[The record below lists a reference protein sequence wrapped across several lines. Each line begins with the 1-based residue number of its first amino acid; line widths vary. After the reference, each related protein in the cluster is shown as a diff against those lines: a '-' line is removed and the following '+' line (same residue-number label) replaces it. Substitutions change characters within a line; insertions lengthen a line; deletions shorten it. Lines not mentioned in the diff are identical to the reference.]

1 MKNCYAIGGRIN
13 LNEETISLCH
23 GIDVGDYVIW
33 ECDNDS
39 VFNSDYYCSAVTEL
53 RRNNQTCGSRCC
65 GCSNLIEGELPKDK
79 IEIITINP
87 MNYCQNRCAYCPN
100 FQGDIVEKYDL
111 FLIIENLIQNDMLAE
126 NCLFDWGGGEPT
138 LSPSFE
144 KLFLYIQKRGYMQ
157 RVNTNAIKF
166 SDVLRDNLNENLV
179 SMRFSLD
186 SGDEETFLRVKGRN
200 VFNQV
205 IKNIKEY
212 RKRTKNIVLK
222 YVINCLNSDMSCTH
236 NFVDLAKSIGIKT
249 ICVDAELNSFGWKD
263 YKGLLRFTKKELD
276 AAHDLCDYAK
286 AQGLNVQIGY
296 VWTAQ
301 NIKVPS
307 RDFNSIKR
315 IDELNNSFEK
325 YEIPRDLLPLHKEK
339 NSIYTSDIYA
349 DPLSSIESL
358 LHQMKD
364 KRVVLY
370 GAGKNGKRLLNVLKK
385 NGLVVSE
392 ICDKEKANQV
402 LDGYCIVSVAD
413 MLSHIDEN
421 TRVIITPFEGRAIV
435 QEFNENKYIELRDK
449 LYHIE
454 SYRYS
459 DRTME
464 EEGLCV

>member
-1 MKNCYAIGGRIN
+1 
-13 LNEETISLCH
+13 
-23 GIDVGDYVIW
+23 
-33 ECDNDS
+33 
-39 VFNSDYYCSAVTEL
+39 
-53 RRNNQTCGSRCC
+53 
-65 GCSNLIEGELPKDK
+65 
-79 IEIITINP
+79 
-87 MNYCQNRCAYCPN
+87 
-100 FQGDIVEKYDL
+100 
-111 FLIIENLIQNDMLAE
+111 
-126 NCLFDWGGGEPT
+126 
-138 LSPSFE
+138 
-144 KLFLYIQKRGYMQ
+144 MQ
-157 RVNTNAIKF
+157 RVNTNAIKL
-166 SDVLRDNLNENLV
+166 SDVLRDNLNEDLV

-212 RKRTKNIVLK
+212 RKRTNNIVLK

-236 NFVDLAKSIGIKT
+236 NFVNLAKSIGIKT

-339 NSIYTSDIYA
+339 NSIYTSGIYA
-349 DPLSSIESL
+349 NPISSIESL
-358 LHQMKD
+358 LYQMKD

-392 ICDKEKANQV
+392 ICDKEKSNQV

-413 MLSHIDEN
+413 MLSHIDKN

-435 QEFNENKYIELRDK
+435 QEFNENGYIELRDK